1 MSVYRIIVLIH
12 VLFATIWVGGHL
24 ILALGFL
31 PRALRSKDPSVIEQ
45 FESKF
50 EPIGLPAFVIQILTG
65 LWLGVFYDAQ
75 PLGWFT
81 FQGSLATLLA
91 LKVILVLLTLILAI
105 HARFW
110 IIPKL
115 NPQNLKALAWHII
128 AVTVIGVLLLLLGV
142 SIRTGGFF

>member
-1 MSVYRIIVLIH
+1 MVYRIIVLIH

-24 ILALGFL
+24 ILAFGFL
-31 PRALRSKDPSVIEQ
+31 PRALKQKDPAVVEQ

-50 EPIGLPAFVIQILTG
+50 EPIGLPAFAIQVLTG
-65 LWLGVFYDAQ
+65 IWLGVFYDSQ

-81 FQGSLATLLA
+81 FQGSLSVLLA
-91 LKVILVLLTLILAI
+91 LKVILVLLTLLLAI

-115 NPQNLKALAWHII
+115 NPENLKALAWHII
-128 AVTVIGVLLLLLGV
+128 AVTAIGVMLVVLGV
-142 SIRTGGFF
+142 SIRTGGLF